1 LFLAF
6 RLLLLLFLIS
16 FLFLWEK
23 SFSQDHSIFFGLGE
37 TEKNLAF
44 EVSQLK
50 VELASKD
57 VELDA
62 ERQGRQ
68 TFEEVLRA
76 QIGESE

>member
-1 LFLAF
+1 
-6 RLLLLLFLIS
+6 
-16 FLFLWEK
+16 
-23 SFSQDHSIFFGLGE
+23 LGE

-62 ERQGRQ
+62 ERQGCQ